1 MKEQRRLFIRIE
13 LTASAKARADQAG
26 IDINGATQA
35 LDANTFVGDR
45 LSFGGDA
52 ADDFVVIRRRHL
64 IGTGPAIL
72 VLTLDYPA
80 RN

>member
-1 MKEQRRLFIRIE
+1 MSERRLFIRME
-13 LTASAKARADQAG
+13 LRDSARARAEQAG
-26 IDINGATQA
+26 LDINGATQA
-35 LDANTFVGDR
+35 LDANTLVGDR

-72 VLTLDYPA
+72 VLVLDHPA

>member
-1 MKEQRRLFIRIE
+1 MPDRRFFIRIE

-26 IDINGATQA
+26 IDVNSATQS
-35 LDANTFVGDR
+35 LDANTLVGDR
-45 LSFGGDA
+45 ISFGGDA

-72 VLTLDYPA
+72 LLVLDHPA

>member
-1 MKEQRRLFIRIE
+1 MREERRLFIRIE
-13 LTASAKARADQAG
+13 LTESAKARADQAVL
-26 IDINGATQA
+26 DINGATQA
-35 LDANTFVGDR
+35 LDANTLVGDR
-45 LSFGGDA
+45 ISFGGDA

-72 VLTLDYPA
+72 VLTLDHPA